1 MPFPTVMKIRPWH
14 SSAHISHKIY
24 NFYLDSDTATVY
36 YKGMEDK
43 GRSWTIEELA
53 EQAESSVRTIR
64 YYISEGLLP
73 KPEGRGRSTIY
84 NAEHLQRLRLI
95 RGLIAQRVPLNEI
108 REQISTL
115 SSNDL
120 EDLLADTRNRQAE
133 EHSARTSSP
142 KEYLSALLA
151 RAREERQSPRIQ
163 QRTMAEPLSLASPS
177 PSLQLHE
184 IPVSY
189 KDLWTRY
196 ELAPG
201 VELHVA
207 RSAEK
212 RERALVKALFE
223 AVSKEG
229 QNT

>member
-1 MPFPTVMKIRPWH
+1 MPFLTVMKNRPWH
-14 SSAHISHKIY
+14 SCAHISHRIF
-24 NFYLDSDTATVY
+24 NFYLDSDTVTVY
-36 YKGMEDK
+36 YKDMEDK

-120 EDLLADTRNRQAE
+120 E

-142 KEYLSALLA
+142 KEYLSTLLA
-151 RAREERQSPRIQ
+151 RAREERQAPRIQ
-163 QRTMAEPLSLASPS
+163 QRTLAEPLRLASPS

-229 QNT
+229 RNT

>member
-1 MPFPTVMKIRPWH
+1 
-14 SSAHISHKIY
+14 
-24 NFYLDSDTATVY
+24 
-36 YKGMEDK
+36 MEDQHT
-43 GRSWTIEELA
+43 SWTIEELA
-53 EQAESSVRTIR
+53 EQAETSVRTIR

-73 KPEGRGRSTIY
+73 KPQGRGRSTMY
-84 NAEHLQRLRLI
+84 TAEHLQRLRLI
-95 RGLIAQRVPLNEI
+95 RGLIAQRVPLHEI
-108 REQISTL
+108 RGQIIAL

-120 EDLLADTRNRQAE
+120 DDLLEDTRTRQAE

-142 KEYLSALLA
+142 KEYLSSLLA

-163 QRTMAEPLSLASPS
+163 QRTLAEPLLLARSS

-184 IPVSY
+184 MPVSY

-229 QNT
+229 RNT